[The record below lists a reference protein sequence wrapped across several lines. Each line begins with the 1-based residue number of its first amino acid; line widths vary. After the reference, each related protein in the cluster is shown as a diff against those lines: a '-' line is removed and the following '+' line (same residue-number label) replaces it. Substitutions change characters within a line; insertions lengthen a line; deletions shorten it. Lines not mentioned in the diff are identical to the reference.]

1 MVTAPSSGQRGFGIV
16 TTDLLGYDGY
26 SSGDCTSDFGGTSS
40 AAPAVAGAIGVL
52 LGARP
57 ELTRRQ
63 VLHLLATTSKQ
74 PPTTLGSDWTLRNA
88 QGVSH
93 SHEYGWGLVDLTALV
108 SANPPALGPE
118 QRFTTGKISVNSA
131 LPDGTGQGFTR
142 QFTVSSPGIVEY
154 VEVKIWLSHSRR
166 GDMAISLTDG
176 HGVISML
183 AQPHADD
190 HSGYHPT
197 NGWTFGSAR
206 HWGQQQAGGAGS
218 WTLSVA
224 DAVRNSKSGNLVAFE
239 VVIYSH

>member
-26 SSGDCTSDFGGTSS
+26 SAGDCTYDFGGTSS
-40 AAPAVAGAIGVL
+40 AAPAVAGALGVL

-57 ELTRRQ
+57 SLTRRQ

-74 PPTTLGSDWTLRNA
+74 PPTTLGSDWTPRNA

-93 SHEYGWGLVDLTALV
+93 SHEYGWGLVDLAALI
-108 SANPPALGPE
+108 SASPPALGPE
-118 QRFTTGKISVNSA
+118 QRFTTGRISVNSGLA
-131 LPDGTGQGFTR
+131 DGLGQGFTR
-142 QFTVSSPGIVEY
+142 QFTVPSPGLVEY
-154 VEVKIWLSHSRR
+154 VEVKIWLNHARR

-176 HGVISML
+176 QGVTSIL

-190 HSGYHPT
+190 HAGYHPT
-197 NGWTFGSAR
+197 SGWTFGSAR
-206 HWGQQQAGGAGS
+206 HWGQQQSTGS

-224 DAVRNSKSGNLVAFE
+224 DAVRNSKTGSLVAFE
-239 VVIYSH
+239 IVIYSHQ

>member
-16 TTDLLGYDGY
+16 TTDLIGYDGY

-57 ELTRRQ
+57 NLTRRQ

-74 PPTTLGSDWTLRNA
+74 PPSTLGSDWTPRNT

-108 SANPPALGPE
+108 NANPPPSLGPE
-118 QRFTTGKISVNSA
+118 QRFTTGRITINHV
-131 LPDGTGQGFTR
+131 LPDGTGIGFTR
-142 QFTVSSPGIVEY
+142 QITVPSVGLVEY
-154 VEVKIWLSHSRR
+154 VEVKIWLLHSRR

-176 HGVISML
+176 QGVTSML

-190 HSGYHPT
+190 YSGYHPT

-206 HWGQQQAGGAGS
+206 HWGQQQQSGS

-224 DAVRNSKSGNLVAFE
+224 DAVRNNKSGNLVAFE